1 MGDRTRRPAAPSRT
15 GAPSRGATVVEF
27 AIVLPLLVS
36 LLFGI
41 VEFASA
47 YSQKV
52 DIRHGAQEAGRLVAV
67 NYDPLNQAPAAQTAT
82 IVGAACARMDD
93 GTTAEIDLALELTG
107 EDDVGDIAI
116 VRVRRDYQ
124 AMTPFV
130 EISTTL
136 ETDIDVRL
144 ERPAT
149 WSPSA
154 GWTSCSP

>member
-1 MGDRTRRPAAPSRT
+1 MRRAAAPSRP

-27 AIVLPLLVS
+27 AIVLPVLISV
-36 LLFGI
+36 LFGI
-41 VEFASA
+41 VEFAAA

-67 NYDPLNQAPAAQTAT
+67 NYDPLGQAPADQTAT

-93 GTTAEIDLALELTG
+93 ATTAEINLTLEVSG
-107 EDDVGDIAI
+107 EDDVGDIA
-116 VRVRRDYQ
+116 VVQVRRAYD

-130 EISTTL
+130 QISTVL
-136 ETDIDVRL
+136 STDIDVRL

-149 WSPSA
+149 WSPSV
-154 GWTSCSP
+154 GWTPCSP

>member
-1 MGDRTRRPAAPSRT
+1 MLP
-15 GAPSRGATVVEF
+15 
-27 AIVLPLLVS
+27 VLISV
-36 LLFGI
+36 LFGI
-41 VEFASA
+41 VEFAAA

-67 NYDPLNQAPAAQTAT
+67 NYDPLNEAPGPQTAT
-82 IVGAACARMDD
+82 IVGAACARMD
-93 GTTAEIDLALELTG
+93 GATTAEINLTLEASG

-116 VRVRRDYQ
+116 VQVRREYQ
-124 AMTPFV
+124 AMTPFIK
-130 EISTTL
+130 ISTTL

-154 GWTSCSP
+154 GWTPCGP